1 MHPVQS
7 ISFNGYLLR
16 PIHCFGLIAY
26 CDRCPAFRL
35 VGLKSDGQSFTFSLI
50 SFPISDSITSTDLP
64 SVSEAGLASASLLC
78 VYLPQFGITNTLP
91 RAGAREQGRAAIG
104 RRMAALPNSH
114 VCRKSP
120 CQPGVLLG
128 TATPP
133 SDPQM
138 EGFDVA
144 AWQLGGLVLHQ
155 TAGAAG
161 WRSKAAVVH
170 QGGGAASGGIGAA
183 AAAEVV
189 VGLLAGGSRAGL
201 E

>member
-1 MHPVQS
+1 M
-7 ISFNGYLLR
+7 
-16 PIHCFGLIAY
+16 
-26 CDRCPAFRL
+26 
-35 VGLKSDGQSFTFSLI
+35 
-50 SFPISDSITSTDLP
+50 
-64 SVSEAGLASASLLC
+64 
-78 VYLPQFGITNTLP
+78 YLPQFGITNTLP

-128 TATPP
+128 AATPP

-189 VGLLAGGSRAGL
+189 VGLAVAAGQAWNSPPAISSCGQSWLDSCETARDPPPRPPSPAQQTSSTPSCL
-201 E
+201 SSHIITFSISTVSCHT